1 MTTTCR
7 GCECWEQYMTR
18 RDWGHCGLLHKGTH
32 EADGCLN
39 GTFAV
44 LLRRLRVDL
53 ARAEREAKR
62 REVKP

>member
-1 MTTTCR
+1 
-7 GCECWEQYMTR
+7 MTR